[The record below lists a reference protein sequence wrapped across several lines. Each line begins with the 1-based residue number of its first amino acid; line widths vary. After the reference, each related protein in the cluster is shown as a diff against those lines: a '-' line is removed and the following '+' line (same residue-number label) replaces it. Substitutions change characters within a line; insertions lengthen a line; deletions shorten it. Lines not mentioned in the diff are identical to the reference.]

1 MTALFPK
8 VEIGTGPGRPETTPD
23 SLRRAFPSHRPGFSP
38 FFPDNNPGGAPIRP
52 LAYILFGPSGRATGR
67 GGDAVGAAGE
77 VPERRRRGRMVAWSS
92 AWLIVL
98 AAPGGEI
105 VQGQDHPAAVAV
117 GILAAF
123 VGLYVT
129 LLWLATDPTTRRVVK
144 VALLAPLTALA
155 LVGSL
160 AFHQSWPF
168 MFFFLSVA
176 AASALPENRAVFGI
190 AAVTAL
196 DAVVVTRPA
205 LSEFNP
211 GPQIFGVFMA
221 GLLVMFITRLLRL
234 IAELNAAREE
244 LARMAVA
251 DERLRF
257 ARDLHDL
264 LGHTLSLIVVK
275 SEAVRRL
282 VHHDA
287 DAAARES
294 GDIELVS
301 RQALAEVREAVTN
314 YRERS
319 LEDELEGA
327 RLALTAAGIVA
338 TIHQSDERLPDT
350 IESVLGWTVRE
361 GVTNVV
367 RHSNGHHC
375 DIDVRQVDGVAVLQ
389 ICDDGDPGRDAG
401 VRVPA
406 ASGGV
411 DDATTAGAVGA
422 GAGAG
427 AGAAGG
433 AAGGSAP
440 GAARAGT
447 GLRGLAERLA
457 AAHGRLEAGR
467 RPDGGFRLAVS
478 VPLEPDRAEPV

>member
-1 MTALFPK
+1 
-8 VEIGTGPGRPETTPD
+8 
-23 SLRRAFPSHRPGFSP
+23 
-38 FFPDNNPGGAPIRP
+38 
-52 LAYILFGPSGRATGR
+52 
-67 GGDAVGAAGE
+67 
-77 VPERRRRGRMVAWSS
+77 MVAWSS

-98 AAPGGEI
+98 AAPAGEI
-105 VQGQDHPAAVAV
+105 VQGEDHPAAIALA
-117 GILAAF
+117 ILAAF

-129 LLWLATDPTTRRVVK
+129 LLWLVTDPTRGRAVK
-144 VALLAPLTALA
+144 MALLAPLTALA
-155 LVGSL
+155 LAGSL
-160 AFHQSWPF
+160 AYHQSWPF
-168 MFFFLSVA
+168 LFFFLSVA

-190 AAVTAL
+190 AAVTAV

-205 LSEFNP
+205 LSDFNP

-234 IAELNAAREE
+234 IADLNAAREE

-327 RLALTAAGIVA
+327 RLALTAAGIEA
-338 TIHQSDERLPDT
+338 TIHQTGERLPDT
-350 IESVLGWTVRE
+350 VESVLGWTVRE

-367 RHSNGHHC
+367 RHSNGQHC
-375 DIDVRQVDGVAVLQ
+375 EIDVRRVDGAAVLQ
-389 ICDDGDPGRDAG
+389 ICDDGHPGRDAG
-401 VRVPA
+401 VRVSA
-406 ASGGV
+406 GSGGTEAAAGV
-411 DDATTAGAVGA
+411 GGTAAGVG
-422 GAGAG
+422 
-427 AGAAGG
+427 AGG
-433 AAGGSAP
+433 AAGAGTNSTGGAGGAVPVEGAGDQGSGP
-440 GAARAGT
+440 GAPRSGS

-467 RPDGGFRLAVS
+467 RPDGGFRLTVS
-478 VPLEPDRAEPV
+478 VPLEPERADPV